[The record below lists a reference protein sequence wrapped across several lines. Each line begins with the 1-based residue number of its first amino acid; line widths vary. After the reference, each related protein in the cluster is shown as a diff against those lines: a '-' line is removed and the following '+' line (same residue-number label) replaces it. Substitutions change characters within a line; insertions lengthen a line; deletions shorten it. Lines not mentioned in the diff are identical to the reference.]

1 MSAIYSGGF
10 YNSIQ
15 LPEPNADTRRRSRN
29 DNSCNRWHLVPSR
42 EEQIRRGADSQYQ
55 TSARSAFFL

>member
-29 DNSCNRWHLVPSR
+29 EEFVQSLAFGSLARANSKIPERK
-42 EEQIRRGADSQYQ
+42 G
-55 TSARSAFFL
+55 